1 MCIHLF
7 KKKRRVFAPTTQQ
20 RLEEFFVFCEDIEAH
35 PFFDTHKK
43 GGIFQLQCEFPETG
57 EDSAVLNF
65 DEYHLESLLT
75 RLRQFFFCNELFYF
89 KDLRRDTIKTFGTSK
104 VFDNFY
110 DKLCKAIKR
119 PFPISPIQALK
130 SNGTDAIANYTLPE
144 LIEARLY
151 TGAIHSTKRID
162 QSAQPAIRGIANTH
176 VAVSKHMSIVLASA
190 SMKAVQNILC
200 FRYHIYLLA
209 KDNGGEALF
218 EGLAHFHQRIIALQN
233 SHTKAP

>member
-7 KKKRRVFAPTTQQ
+7 KKKRQVFVPTALQ
-20 RLEEFFVFCEDIEAH
+20 RLEEFFVFCEDLDAH
-35 PFFDTHKK
+35 PFFVAHKN
-43 GGIFQLQCEFPETG
+43 GGGFQLTCDFPESG

-75 RLRQFFFCNELFYF
+75 RLRQFFFCNELFFF
-89 KDLRRDTIKTFGTSK
+89 KDLRRDTIKAFGTSK
-104 VFDNFY
+104 VFDVFY
-110 DKLCKAIKR
+110 DKLCKAIKQ
-119 PFPISPIQALK
+119 PFPKSQVQALK
-130 SNGTDAIANYTLPE
+130 SDGTDIIANYTLPQ

-162 QSAQPAIRGIANTH
+162 PAAQAVIKGISNAH
-176 VAVSKHMSIVLASA
+176 IAVSKHLSIVLASA

-209 KDNGGEALF
+209 KADGKQTLF
-218 EGLAHFHQRIIALQN
+218 EELNHFHQRVVESQ
-233 SHTKAP
+233 KVKP